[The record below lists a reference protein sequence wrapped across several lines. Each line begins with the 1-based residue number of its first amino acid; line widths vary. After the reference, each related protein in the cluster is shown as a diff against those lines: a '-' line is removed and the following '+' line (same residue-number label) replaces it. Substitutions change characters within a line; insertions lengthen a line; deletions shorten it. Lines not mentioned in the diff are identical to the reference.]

1 MGNLKYMNETSKEKM
16 ESDPYW
22 EHVHYIIQQLKG
34 LYDGYNSVAEKDKT
48 IDFEQFL
55 VLSSY
60 VDAKDAKNYVGNEV
74 VNFKE
79 MTTEEIRKKLI
90 LNSHCSELVKLAND
104 YSDLWFGHST
114 WDYYN
119 VMIRIFKEYRF
130 VTNKGNEKSKINA
143 FSSYP
148 AILYST
154 DDFYYLDSKLL
165 VTDTSINIMNLDLY
179 KNLNKTTIFTW
190 VKIILANRLAKSAEE
205 WSEIF
210 KKDNSGTY
218 NSQFTILDLNKID
231 LNNKII
237 KDKALMIIEQI
248 PGSIEIEDV
257 TELLRNKYWASYNLP
272 YINEIYKKCGYEESI
287 SENPDLKNEFDY
299 NECYRAKIFEREQK
313 NINSNEDMKKLMR
326 LNKYQSDEYSD
337 NDPRNSISCRYD
349 LLNKDN
355 EEIHCYGGSDAK
367 FVSIKDLM
375 EGKKLY
381 IISGPTNDNQPPF
394 SWETTKCIEKQKE
407 QFYQESLIKTW
418 NFTWIEYKMQLEDLK
433 KESGKDVEN
442 KDEEKKKNKLPLVL
456 IIVGATII
464 VVVIVIIIFIFFFM
478 KKNKRIT
485 DDINSISYKDEDKL
499 INETEDDLLQ

>member
-1 MGNLKYMNETSKEKM
+1 M
-16 ESDPYW
+16 
-22 EHVHYIIQQLKG
+22 
-34 LYDGYNSVAEKDKT
+34 
-48 IDFEQFL
+48 
-55 VLSSY
+55 
-60 VDAKDAKNYVGNEV
+60 
-74 VNFKE
+74 
-79 MTTEEIRKKLI
+79 
-90 LNSHCSELVKLAND
+90 
-104 YSDLWFGHST
+104 FGHTT

-130 VTNKGNEKSKINA
+130 VTNKGNEKSKVNA

-148 AILYST
+148 AVLYST

-179 KNLNKTTIFTW
+179 KNINKTTIFTW

-231 LNNKII
+231 LNNKNI

-248 PGSIEIEDV
+248 PGSIEIKDV

-287 SENPDLKNEFDY
+287 IENPDLKKEFDY
-299 NECYRAKIFEREQK
+299 SECYRAKIFEREEK
-313 NINSNEDMKKLMR
+313 NINSNEDMKKLIR
-326 LNKYQSDEYSD
+326 LNKYQSDEYTD
-337 NDPRNSISCRYD
+337 NDPRNSIACRYD
-349 LLNKDN
+349 LLDKDN
-355 EEIHCYGGSDAK
+355 EEIHCYGASDAK
-367 FVSIKDLM
+367 FVSFKDLM

-407 QFYQESLIKTW
+407 QFYQDSLIKTW
-418 NFTWIEYKMQLEDLK
+418 NFSWIEYKMQLEDIK

-442 KDEEKKKNKLPLVL
+442 KDEQKKKNKLTLVI
-456 IIVGATII
+456 IIVGVSII
-464 VVVIVIIIFIFFFM
+464 VVVIVLIIFLFCFM

-499 INETEDDLLQ
+499 ITETEDDLLQ